1 MKLLFSSVSPQLSW
15 IQIQSQPARQA
26 VQYNNH
32 TSQVIIKHHFT
43 SLANHPPNKQTKAV
57 AVTVQFLLSFAS
69 NTIYYYFHNSNQ
81 YPSLCTTRSN
91 LHSIVSSPHTLLPNW
106 SCTKCLTI
114 DETIFVKQHLSPEAT
129 PTTLFNQYH
138 SHTHIKLWFADKCG
152 NERIRWLLN
161 RRTLCDNDNKIGFN
175 FVHFSA
181 YFSLKDKNE

>member
-43 SLANHPPNKQTKAV
+43 SPANHPPNKQTKAV

-114 DETIFVKQHLSPEAT
+114 DETT
-129 PTTLFNQYH
+129 PILTLNCD
-138 SHTHIKLWFADKCG
+138 SRTNAGMNGFADCWT
-152 NERIRWLLN
+152 EEHFVTMTIRLASISSTSPPIFHWRIKMSKLHLI
-161 RRTLCDNDNKIGFN
+161 KIGQT
-175 FVHFSA
+175 
-181 YFSLKDKNE
+181 